1 MKNYQ
6 NWNNLLNES
15 IEKNLK
21 NEVEALFT
29 GLNSVESP
37 LKLIV
42 EIEDENLFKQL
53 IEIIDISGLVYSSLV
68 VFRTAEYCR

>member
-53 IEIIDISGLVYSSLV
+53 IEIIDISGLVYSSL
-68 VFRTAEYCR
+68 FSRFPNS